1 MGKSA
6 NGWIGKSTR
15 KSAGKSKIWKMAE
28 RGDNAEEVQA
38 ITTIDAE
45 EEACNAKTQ
54 FGQLASE
61 VVSFHLVGRIPE
73 TK

>member
-1 MGKSA
+1 
-6 NGWIGKSTR
+6 
-15 KSAGKSKIWKMAE
+15 MAE